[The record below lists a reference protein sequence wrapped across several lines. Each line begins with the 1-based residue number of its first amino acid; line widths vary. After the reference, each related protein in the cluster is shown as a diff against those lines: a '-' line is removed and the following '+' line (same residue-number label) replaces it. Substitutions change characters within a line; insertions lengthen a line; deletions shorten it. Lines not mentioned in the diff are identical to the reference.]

1 MQRKLI
7 KNNSNSSSYHFSIH
21 KKNLLLWAE
30 KKSQN
35 RYFDFLF
42 LLLLLFIRGHFA
54 KKWGTS
60 FLTFALISK
69 GENTFKSLPIAK
81 GLSVFIDLF

>member
-1 MQRKLI
+1 MRKI
-7 KNNSNSSSYHFSIH
+7 YCY
-21 KKNLLLWAE
+21 E
-30 KKSQN
+30 QQKKSQK

-54 KKWGTS
+54 KKWGTI
-60 FLTFALISK
+60 FLIIALISK
-69 GENTFKSLPIAK
+69 GENTSKPLPIAK